1 MINDKSIKILEKY
14 LVNSENN
21 MSAYGKEHLLNKN
34 FYDIY
39 NPLNSGTFEKLDTK
53 TQIKFY
59 LSFIFRLM
67 LYKNELFTKFYKI
80 YKKLAKKQNR
90 LLNFDLI
97 RHAIVLRILNEKFV
111 SKGAASFTLNDDR
124 EKQVFYF
131 FLNYPL
137 FR

>member
-1 MINDKSIKILEKY
+1 MIKDKSIKILEKY

-80 YKKLAKKQNR
+80 YKKLAKKQNKIIST
-90 LLNFDLI
+90 L
-97 RHAIVLRILNEKFV
+97 AKF
-111 SKGAASFTLNDDR
+111 
-124 EKQVFYF
+124 
-131 FLNYPL
+131 
-137 FR
+137 

>member
-1 MINDKSIKILEKY
+1 MTNDKSIKILEKY

-67 LYKNELFTKFYKI
+67 LYKNELFKM
-80 YKKLAKKQNR
+80 
-90 LLNFDLI
+90 LNNFKNNFI
-97 RHAIVLRILNEKFV
+97 
-111 SKGAASFTLNDDR
+111 
-124 EKQVFYF
+124 
-131 FLNYPL
+131 FLQKNKN
-137 FR
+137 FIKN